1 MWIQTHKGRKFDL
14 LNPTADAVDVDDVAF
29 ALARINRFTG
39 HAHTGHELGL
49 GYTVAQHCVLA
60 SQAIRDL
67 CPHDLKGTRYE
78 DLLALEALVHDAH
91 EAYTGDV
98 SAPLK
103 AAMRIA
109 SWAPTPYGS
118 DFDRIEKAV
127 WEAVATAFRV
137 PVDANPLVKLV
148 DLRLL
153 ATEAQSFMYP
163 VHPDWKSTVR
173 PFDWDIAEVWTPAHA
188 EYAWRSMF
196 DRLTGRRWSAVL
208 VAQVQM
214 AMKFEGSEG

>member
-1 MWIQTHKGRKFDL
+1 MWIQTRKGRKFDL

-49 GYTVAQHCVLA
+49 GYTVAQHCVLT

-67 CPHDLKGTRYE
+67 CPHNLKGTRYE
-78 DLLALEALVHDAH
+78 DLLALEALVHDAP
-91 EAYTGDV
+91 EAYVGDV
-98 SAPLK
+98 AAPLK
-103 AAMRIA
+103 AAMRAIRH
-109 SWAPTPYGS
+109 PYQS
-118 DFDRIEKAV
+118 PFDIIEERV
-127 WEAVATAFRV
+127 WTAVAAAFRV
-137 PVDANPLVKLV
+137 PADANPLVKLV

-153 ATEAQSFMYP
+153 ATEARSFMYP

-196 DRLTGRRWSAVL
+196 DRLTGRRWSAAL

-214 AMKFEGSEG
+214 AMVFHGTEG